1 MSLNSDGTSLATS
14 SLSLV
19 SACLLNEFAGLL
31 SRASSSL
38 SETSSSLSEVS
49 SGLSSTSATTSTATD
64 ADLNSTSATTL
75 SEALS
80 QSALAGESSAPDLV
94 LSSVVDNLSSHA
106 GSLSLQDSE
115 SGANL
120 SWSTE
125 LSAAADLLSVDND
138 LLGAGWLRSNQ
149 LSADAN
155 TSSSL
160 DLPSLAESDWVD
172 LDGANASSDGSSSK
186 ADELES
192 SALGG
197 SVGVVVRNALEW
209 LGSVSP
215 NCLSSDALTSDDNSP
230 AALSSSDE

>member
-1 MSLNSDGTSLATS
+1 MSLNSDGTSLAS
-14 SLSLV
+14 SGLSLV
-19 SACLLNEFAGLL
+19 STGLLDELASLL

-38 SETSSSLSEVS
+38 SETSSSLSDVS
-49 SGLSSTSATTSTATD
+49 SGLSSTSATTSAD
-64 ADLNSTSATTL
+64 SDLNSASAATL

-80 QSALAGESSAPDLV
+80 QSALAGETSALDLV
-94 LSSVVDNLSSHA
+94 LSLVVDNLSSHA

-125 LSAAADLLSVDND
+125 LHAAADLLSVDND
-138 LLGAGWLRSNQ
+138 LLGAGWLRSDQ
-149 LSADAN
+149 LFARAN
-155 TSSSL
+155 TLSSY
-160 DLPSLAESDWVD
+160 DLPSLAESNCVD
-172 LDGANASSDGSSSK
+172 LDVTDASSDRFSSK
-186 ADELES
+186 ADEFVS

-215 NCLSSDALTSDDNSP
+215 NSLSSDTLTSDDDSP
-230 AALSSSDE
+230 TALSSSDE